1 MNNLAEYS
9 LLFGAIVNDDWVE
22 KRRRAVADIVQWI
35 AKFSAQ
41 DAIRHASDLANAMGN
56 VEKLP
61 STTSALIAG
70 KIQNHA
76 VSFVASS
83 ESDEHQ
89 IKVLFSVAVMDLFD
103 QELPASQSE
112 VADLLAAALW
122 SALSY
127 QLPIEET
134 KSENVRRDLL
144 EACRARALS
153 AADAGRE
160 RREVPAIAAVTISQD
175 SPAGLKVNQAFRK
188 AVEPMVVALESNAE
202 LDREELDFM
211 WWLLANHS
219 DSLDASLAALPPPTR
234 AVASGI
240 DAANRL
246 KKLPGHGHRHI
257 VLRDILNGESIDLP
271 ELLAEITNHREKL
284 AAALQPPAQAPAVFP
299 LLYAIANCSSDGEFS
314 SQKRS
319 LADWGARAL
328 LEGSVARLTT
338 PHVTYK

>member
-1 MNNLAEYS
+1 MNKLAEYA

-22 KRRRAVADIVQWI
+22 KRRKAVADILQWI

-61 STTSALIAG
+61 SATSALIAG
-70 KIQNHA
+70 KIQEHA

-83 ESDEHQ
+83 ESDELQ
-89 IKVLFSVAVMDLFD
+89 IKVLLAVAVMDLFD
-103 QELPASQSE
+103 QELPTSQSE

-160 RREVPAIAAVTISQD
+160 RTQVPAIGVVTISQD

-219 DSLDASLAALPPPTR
+219 DSLDVPLAALPSPTR
-234 AVASGI
+234 ALASGI

-257 VLRDILNGESIDLP
+257 VLRDVLDGEPIALP
-271 ELLAEITNHREKL
+271 ELLAAITDHRENL
-284 AAALQPPAQAPAVFP
+284 AAALPPPAQAPAVFP
-299 LLYAIANCSSDGEFS
+299 LLYAIANCSSEAEFS
-314 SQKRS
+314 SQRRS

-328 LEGSVARLTT
+328 LEGSVARLATL
-338 PHVTYK
+338 HVTQK